1 MTACSGLVRTYGQLA
16 LARIGVGIGEAACV
30 PPAHSLLADYFPPER
45 RATALAV
52 FSMGI
57 HVGTAFGFL
66 LGGWIAE
73 LFGWRQAF
81 LAVGLPG
88 LLLAVVVRATVR
100 EPARGAVEARH
111 VEVLAPPREVARFLW
126 KLRAFRHVALAAAL
140 HSFGGYAF
148 AVWGPP
154 LFIRVHG
161 MATGELGTWLGLIL
175 GAGGA
180 TGSLLGGLLTDRL
193 CRRDPRW
200 QVWLPALATAAQV
213 PFVVG
218 TLVAAEPHVA
228 LLFLLPSAMLSAMWF
243 GPVFALVQGLVRVRM
258 RSTASAILLFVV
270 NLIGLGLGPQAV
282 GILNDVLAADLGVH
296 AIRWSLGVIVLGNLA
311 AALHFLLAARTLDV
325 DLAAHRA

>member
-1 MTACSGLVRTYGQLA
+1 
-16 LARIGVGIGEAACV
+16 
-30 PPAHSLLADYFPPER
+30 
-45 RATALAV
+45 
-52 FSMGI
+52 MGI
-57 HVGTAFGFL
+57 HIGTAFGFL

-88 LLLAVVVRATVR
+88 LVLAVVVRATVR
-100 EPARGAVEARH
+100 EPARGGVEGLHA
-111 VEVLAPPREVARFLW
+111 EPLAPPREVTSFLW
-126 KLRAFRHVALAAAL
+126 SLRAFRHVALAAAL

-161 MATGELGTWLGLIL
+161 MSTGELGTWLGIML

-180 TGSLLGGLLTDRL
+180 TGSLLGGVLADRL
-193 CRRDPRW
+193 GRRDRRW
-200 QVWLPALATAAQV
+200 QVWLPALATVAQI

-218 TLVAAEPHVA
+218 ILMASDPRVA
-228 LLFLLPSAMLSAMWF
+228 LLFLLPSAILSAMWF
-243 GPVFALVQGLVRVRM
+243 GPVFALVQALVRVRM

-282 GILNDVLAADLGVH
+282 GVLNDVLAATHGVH
-296 AIRWSLGVIVLGNLA
+296 AIRWSLGIIVFANLA
-311 AALHFLLAARTLDV
+311 AALHFLLAARTIVV
-325 DLAAHRA
+325 DLEAHRV